1 MRLNHRQIEAFRA
14 VFQTGGMTAAG
25 ALLGVTQPAVSRLI
39 RDLEAETGLA
49 LFDRKGGA
57 IAPTPEA
64 IALYNEVQRS
74 FHGLDQVARAAT
86 ELRRQRSQTLRI
98 AASVGPSFFCLPPV
112 ITDFHRKHPDV
123 VISLQSC
130 SSPEVM
136 DLVAS
141 HRCDIGVAVVPA
153 QGPGVEI
160 EALPG
165 QNVVCI
171 LPPDH
176 PLTRKRVIR
185 PKDLADVPL
194 MMISE
199 YSLMRQRILQS
210 FEAAGVAPKIVL
222 DSSYS
227 GAICSLVADG
237 VGVSVLDP
245 VTARAYAGRGIVLRR
260 YEPAVPYELKLVHSA
275 LRVTAGPAGAFADIL
290 RHHLKAA

>member
-1 MRLNHRQIEAFRA
+1 MRLNLRQIEAFRA
-14 VFQTGGMTAAG
+14 VFQTGSMTAAG
-25 ALLGVTQPAVSRLI
+25 ALMGVTQPAISRLI
-39 RDLEAETGLA
+39 RDLEEETQLG

-57 IAPTPEA
+57 ISPTPEA

-86 ELRRQRSQTLRI
+86 ELRRQRSETLRI

-112 ITDFHRKHPDV
+112 ITDFHRAQPDV

-130 SSPEVM
+130 SSPEVL

-141 HRCDIGVAVVPA
+141 HQCDIGVAVVPA

-171 LPPDH
+171 LPEDH

-185 PKDLADVPL
+185 PKDLEDVPL
-194 MMISE
+194 MMISD

-210 FEAAGVAPKIVL
+210 FEAAGVAPNIIL

-227 GAICSLVADG
+227 GTICSLVADG
-237 VGVSVLDP
+237 VGASVLDP
-245 VTARAYAGRGIVLRR
+245 VTARAYQSAGIALRR

-275 LRVTAGPAGAFADIL
+275 SRVTAGPASAFAELL
-290 RHHLKAA
+290 RSHLQAA